1 MAIEP
6 ATTGLITL
14 DPGFGNTGACRKA
27 APGGTFTLADVV
39 RDFRPTVLVGASGQ
53 PVPRAEIERRVLAA
67 MWRPEYLSYRVAT
80 DEEEPEPLTT
90 PTARERT
97 PGSARP
103 S

>member
-1 MAIEP
+1 VR
-6 ATTGLITL
+6 TGGRSFAERDDRNETL
-14 DPGFGNTGACRKA
+14 FCR
-27 APGGTFTLADVV
+27 LVV
-39 RDFRPTVLVGASGQ
+39 DQVLSGVFRPTVLVGASGQ